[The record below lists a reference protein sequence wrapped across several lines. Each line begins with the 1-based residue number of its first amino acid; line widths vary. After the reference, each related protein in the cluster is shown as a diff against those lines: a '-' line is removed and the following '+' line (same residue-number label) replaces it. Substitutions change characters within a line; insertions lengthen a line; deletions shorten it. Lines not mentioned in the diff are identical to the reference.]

1 VRGSSASSEVQPE
14 LIFNVHWGAAGS
26 IALATAVELDLFS
39 AIHEN
44 HTTVEKLSRHLN
56 LPLRTLRILLDALV
70 GLGFLHK
77 SKISY
82 KLTPESK
89 TYLVK
94 SEPHYLGGVLTRIH
108 ENFDSWKN
116 LKEVIQSGKPSVSSG
131 DASSRSQFFLQLAR
145 DIFPTSYASSVI
157 MAKKL
162 GAGKTLKGMKILD
175 VACGSAAW
183 SLPFALADRTSQ
195 VTASDLP
202 EVVELARQYVKRF
215 RLENQYDYAPGDL
228 LHQELGRAKYD
239 LILLGHVC
247 HGLGELESRRLIKKC
262 FDALRPGGRLLIGE
276 FVPNDLRTGETVPL
290 LFGIEMAVHTPHGDV
305 FTAKEFKRWLNLAGF
320 KKVGTYKALYPA
332 TVIVGQK

>member
-1 VRGSSASSEVQPE
+1 VQPE
-14 LIFNVHWGAAGS
+14 LIFNIHWGAAGA

-44 HTTVEKLSRHLN
+44 QTTVEKLSRHLN
-56 LPLRTLRILLDALV
+56 LPLRTLRILLDSLV

-82 KLTPESK
+82 KLNPEAK

-94 SEPHYLGGVLTRIH
+94 SEPRYLGGVLTRIH
-108 ENFDSWKN
+108 KNFEAWKS
-116 LKEVIQSGKPSVSSG
+116 LKEIVKAGKPLVVVDEST
-131 DASSRSQFFLQLAR
+131 RNQFFIELAR

-183 SLPFALADRTSQ
+183 SLPFAIADRSSQ

-202 EVVELARQYVKRF
+202 EVIEVARQYVKRF
-215 RLENQYDYAPGDL
+215 RLESQYNFAPGDL
-228 LHQELGRAKYD
+228 LHQDLGRGKYD

-247 HGLGELESRRLIKKC
+247 HGMGELESRRLIKKC
-262 FDALRPGGRLLIGE
+262 FDALNPGGRLLIGE
-276 FVPNDLRTGETVPL
+276 IVPNDLRTGEAVPL

-320 KKVGTYKALYPA
+320 KKVGTYKALYPT